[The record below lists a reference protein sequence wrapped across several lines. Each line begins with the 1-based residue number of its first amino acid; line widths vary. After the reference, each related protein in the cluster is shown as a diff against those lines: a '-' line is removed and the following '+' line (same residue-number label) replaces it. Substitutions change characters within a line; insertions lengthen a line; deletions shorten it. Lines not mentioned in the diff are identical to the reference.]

1 MQQQSVTE
9 TKIVMSDPAAL
20 GVFGLAMV
28 TFVAASA
35 KMGWTTGVT
44 YIIP

>member
-9 TKIVMSDPAAL
+9 TKIVMSDPTAR